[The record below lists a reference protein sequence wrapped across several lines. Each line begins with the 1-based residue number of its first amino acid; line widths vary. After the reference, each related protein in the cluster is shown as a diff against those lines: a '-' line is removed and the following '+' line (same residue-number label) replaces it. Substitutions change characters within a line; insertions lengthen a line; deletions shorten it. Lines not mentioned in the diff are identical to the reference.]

1 MSIHASS
8 RWAISLG
15 GLVLCLSAAYVP
27 QALALE
33 FTIPFSGEEIE
44 GTLNTTLT
52 VGAGM
57 RMQGQSSRIVGKGN
71 INPDVCKGQQIC
83 QGTFKNQGSKIF
95 VDPVTGQNKPGYLSP
110 AATAARAP
118 GAFSMNNDDGDLNYD
133 KHDLFSAV
141 GKVTQDLS
149 LKYKDFGFFAKTLFF
164 YDAVNNNFTENHPN
178 MLPKDIAAY
187 DAAHPNNKLSVPDM
201 GGGSS
206 GLPGRNVIPKGAP
219 LKTRRSNSSTLEQIG
234 TNLQLLDAYFYGKAP
249 IFDHEVSFKLGRQT
263 VNWGEST
270 LNVINSINSANPVN
284 ANNFYRIG
292 FQVEEVFT
300 PVGMAFLSTDL
311 YEGITAE
318 GFYQYEWK
326 PLEAPAAG
334 SFYSGNDI
342 VGTKNGSSGANLS
355 FGTAADDPYGNGW
368 LQDNPLSG
376 ITPSSAH
383 IAKIRDDKPKGT
395 GQYGIALKYYADW
408 LNNGTG
414 LGLYYE
420 NYHSRLPFASAFATR
435 ASCARAT
442 GADPK
447 HPWGAGLA
455 GNSLG
460 IDAIDTVTFGL
471 ACSNI
476 PLLADILP
484 TGAGSVKW
492 QPGDPASA
500 GLPLM
505 PSKNAANQPLYS
517 DAVPLDTAK
526 LWIEY
531 PRNIHL
537 IGASFNTTVG
547 DISLQG
553 EVAFRP
559 NAPVQV
565 NPVDVLFA
573 AFGPT
578 LTSCHRNNCIGTNV
592 TSAQLLSQISGAV
605 GLPGALQGALSALGQ
620 TVSSVINYGPS
631 DVNPNCVPGSC
642 DTFTL
647 AVGHADGSARSFP
660 NFLIPYRGGVIGE
673 NSPTDFSKPL
683 NSKNPGYIR
692 GYERIKT
699 AQFDLGATQVWGAS
713 DTIPAIIAADQI
725 LMLYEVG
732 ANWADLPKK
741 DKLQITSDGGTYTS
755 ATAGADGSGADGS
768 RQACGGNVNNCVSYA
783 NSPGG
788 DGVDGLRFNP
798 HQAPLGDFADQ
809 FAWGANLVALIR
821 YESVLPGISIES
833 QLTAKWD
840 VNGNAPGPGE
850 NFLGGRKVYDVLV
863 TTRYKSAFSVGL
875 GYNWIT
881 GGGAKNLLA
890 DRDAARAIVKY
901 QF

>member
-8 RWAISLG
+8 RWAVSLG

-27 QALALE
+27 QAMALQ
-33 FTIPFSGEEIE
+33 FSLPFDGDEIE

-52 VGAGM
+52 VGAAM
-57 RMQGQSSRIVGKGN
+57 RMQGQSSKIIGKGDL
-71 INPDVCKGQQIC
+71 NPDVCAGQQIC
-83 QGTFKNQGSKIF
+83 QGTFKNQGSSQYQ
-95 VDPVTGQNKPGYLSP
+95 GAGYLNP
-110 AATAARAP
+110 AATATAAR

-133 KHDLFSAV
+133 KHDLVSAV
-141 GKVTQDLS
+141 GKITQDLS
-149 LKYKDFGFFAKTLFF
+149 LKYKDFGFFAKALYF
-164 YDAVNNNFTENHPN
+164 YDVVNNNFTEYHPN
-178 MLPKDIAAY
+178 MLPKDLI
-187 DAAHPNNKLSVPDM
+187 DPKTGQSLSVPDM
-201 GGGSS
+201 SGGSS
-206 GLPGRNVIPKGAP
+206 GLPGRNVVPKGVP
-219 LKTRRSNSSTLEQIG
+219 LKTRRSNGATLDQVG
-234 TNLQLLDAYFYGKAP
+234 TNLQLLDTYFYGKLP
-249 IFDHEVSFKLGRQT
+249 VFEHEFSFKLGRQT

-311 YEGITAE
+311 YEGITFE

-334 SFYSGNDI
+334 SFYSGDDI
-342 VGTKNGSSGANLS
+342 VGTNNASGGANLS
-355 FGTAADDPYGNGW
+355 FGTAADDPYGVGW

-383 IAKIRDDKPKGT
+383 IQKIRDDKPKGT

-435 ASCARAT
+435 ASCARV
-442 GADPK
+442 ADNVNHWDPS
-447 HPWGAGLA
+447 LS

-460 IDAIDTVTFGL
+460 LNAIDTATFGA
-471 ACSNI
+471 ACANI
-476 PLLADILP
+476 PLLADILHP
-484 TGAGSVKW
+484 GSVKW
-492 QPGDPASA
+492 QPGDPASS
-500 GLPLM
+500 GSTPLT
-505 PSKNAANQPLYS
+505 PATNAQGQTLYS

-531 PRNIHL
+531 PRDVHL

-553 EVAFRP
+553 EVAYRP
-559 NAPVQV
+559 NAPLQV

-578 LTSCHRNNCIGTNV
+578 LTTCHRNNCIGTNL
-592 TSAQLLSQISGAV
+592 TSADLLAQISNSV
-605 GLPGALQGALSALGQ
+605 DLPAILKGALGALGQ
-620 TVSSVINYGPS
+620 TASSVINYGPS
-631 DVNPNCVPGSC
+631 DVNPNCLPGTC

-660 NFLIPYRGGVIGE
+660 NFLIPYRGGLIGE
-673 NSPTDFSKPL
+673 NSPTDFTKPL
-683 NSKNPGYIR
+683 NRKNPGYIQ
-692 GYERIKT
+692 GYERFKT
-699 AQFDLGATQVWGAS
+699 AQFDLGATQVLGAS
-713 DTIPAIIAADQI
+713 DTLPSIIAADQI
-725 LMLYEVG
+725 LLLYELG
-732 ANWADLPKK
+732 ANWADIPDK
-741 DKLQITSDGGTYTS
+741 DRLQITSEGSTYTS
-755 ATAGADGSGADGS
+755 ATAGADGSGANGS
-768 RQACGGNVNNCVSYA
+768 RQACGGNINNCVSYA

-798 HQAPLGDFADQ
+798 HQAPLGDFANK
-809 FAWGANLVALIR
+809 FAWGYNIVALIR
-821 YESVLPGISIES
+821 YESILPGISIES
-833 QLTAKWD
+833 QVTIKHD

>member
-8 RWAISLG
+8 RWAVSLG

-27 QALALE
+27 QASALE
-33 FTIPFSGEEIE
+33 FGIPFDGDEIE

-52 VGAGM
+52 IGAGI
-57 RMQGQSSRIVGKGN
+57 RMQGQSSKIIGKGD

-83 QGTFKNQGSKIF
+83 QGTFKNQGSNQYQG
-95 VDPVTGQNKPGYLSP
+95 TGYLNP
-110 AATAARAP
+110 AATATAAP

-133 KHDLFSAV
+133 KHDLISAV
-141 GKVTQDLS
+141 GKITQDIS
-149 LKYKDFGFFAKTLFF
+149 LKYKSFGFFAKALYF

-178 MLPKDIAAY
+178 MLPEDIAAY
-187 DAAHPNNKLSVPDM
+187 DAAHPGAPLSVPDM
-201 GGGSS
+201 SGGSS

-219 LKTRRSNSSTLEQIG
+219 LKTRRTNSATLEQIG
-234 TNLQLLDAYFYGKAP
+234 TNLQLLDTYFYGKLP
-249 IFDHEVSFKLGRQT
+249 VFDHDVSFKLGRQT

-292 FQVEEVFT
+292 AQVEEVFT

-311 YEGITAE
+311 FEGITFE

-342 VGTKNGSSGANLS
+342 VGTNNGSGGANLS

-383 IAKIRDDKPKGT
+383 IAKIKDDKPKGT

-435 ASCARAT
+435 ASCARA
-442 GADPK
+442 ADSINGWDPS
-447 HPWGAGLA
+447 LS

-460 IDAIDTVTFGL
+460 INAIDTATFGL

-476 PLLADILP
+476 PLLAGVLP
-484 TGAGSVKW
+484 TGANSVKW
-492 QPGDPASA
+492 EPGDPASA
-500 GLPLM
+500 GGALPGVPAM
-505 PSKNAANQPLYS
+505 SSASNSHGAGHPLYS

-537 IGASFNTTVG
+537 IGASFNTTLG

-578 LTSCHRNNCIGTNV
+578 LTTCHRNNCVGTNL
-592 TSAQLLSQISGAV
+592 TSAQLAAQISNLADLPAV
-605 GLPGALQGALSALGQ
+605 LKGALGALGQ
-620 TVSSVINYGPS
+620 TAGSVVNYGPS
-631 DVNPNCVPGSC
+631 DVNPNCVPGTC
-642 DTFTL
+642 DTFT
-647 AVGHADGSARSFP
+647 
-660 NFLIPYRGGVIGE
+660 
-673 NSPTDFSKPL
+673 
-683 NSKNPGYIR
+683 
-692 GYERIKT
+692 
-699 AQFDLGATQVWGAS
+699 
-713 DTIPAIIAADQI
+713 
-725 LMLYEVG
+725 
-732 ANWADLPKK
+732 
-741 DKLQITSDGGTYTS
+741 
-755 ATAGADGSGADGS
+755 
-768 RQACGGNVNNCVSYA
+768 
-783 NSPGG
+783 
-788 DGVDGLRFNP
+788 
-798 HQAPLGDFADQ
+798 
-809 FAWGANLVALIR
+809 
-821 YESVLPGISIES
+821 
-833 QLTAKWD
+833 
-840 VNGNAPGPGE
+840 
-850 NFLGGRKVYDVLV
+850 
-863 TTRYKSAFSVGL
+863 
-875 GYNWIT
+875 
-881 GGGAKNLLA
+881 
-890 DRDAARAIVKY
+890 
-901 QF
+901 

>member
-8 RWAISLG
+8 RWAVSFG
-15 GLVLCLSAAYVP
+15 GLVLCLSVAYAP
-27 QALALE
+27 MASALE
-33 FTIPFSGEEIE
+33 FTVPFDGEEIE
-44 GTLNTTLT
+44 GTLNTTIT
-52 VGAGM
+52 IGAGM
-57 RMQGQSSRIVGKGN
+57 RMQGQSSRIIGKGN
-71 INPDVCKGQQIC
+71 INPSVCAGEQIC
-83 QGTFKNQGSKIF
+83 QGTFKNQGSAQFKGI
-95 VDPVTGQNKPGYLSP
+95 PGYLNP
-110 AATAARAP
+110 AATAAAAP
-118 GAFSMNNDDGDLNYD
+118 GAFSMNNDDGDLNYE

-164 YDAVNNNFTENHPN
+164 YDQVNNNFTENHPN
-178 MLPKDIAAY
+178 MLPQDIAAY
-187 DAAHPNNKLSVPDM
+187 DAAHPNNPLSVPDM

-206 GLPGRNVIPKGAP
+206 GLPGRNVIPKGAAF
-219 LKTRRSNSSTLEQIG
+219 KTRRSNGATLDQVG

-249 IFDHEVSFKLGRQT
+249 ILDHEFSFKLGRQT

-311 YEGITAE
+311 FDGMTVE

-342 VGTKNGSSGANLS
+342 VGTNNASGGANLS

-383 IAKIRDDKPKGT
+383 IGKIKDDKPQGT

-408 LNNGTG
+408 LNNGTS

-435 ASCARAT
+435 ASCAR
-442 GADPK
+442 GADDINK
-447 HPWGAGLA
+447 WHSDLSGNGL
-455 GNSLG
+455 N
-460 IDAIDTVTFGL
+460 INAIDTATFGL
-471 ACSNI
+471 ACANI
-476 PLLADILP
+476 PLIADLP
-484 TGAGSVKW
+484 PLQLLQGQSVKW
-492 QPGDPASA
+492 QPGDPASS
-500 GLPLM
+500 GLPGV
-505 PSKNAANQPLYS
+505 PSQNAAKQSLYS

-531 PRNIHL
+531 PRNVHL
-537 IGASFNTTVG
+537 IGASFNTTLG

-553 EVAFRP
+553 EVAYRP

-578 LTSCHRNNCIGTNV
+578 LTTCHRNNCIGTNL
-592 TSAQLLSQISGAV
+592 TSAQLASQISSTA
-605 GLPGALQGALSALGQ
+605 GLPDLLKGLLGALGQ
-620 TVSSVINYGPS
+620 TVTSVINYQPS
-631 DVNPNCVPGSC
+631 DVNPTCVPGSC

-647 AVGHADGSARSFP
+647 LVGHADGSARSFP
-660 NFLIPYRGGVIGE
+660 NFLIPYRGGLIGE

-683 NSKNPGYIR
+683 NRKNVGYIQ
-692 GYERIKT
+692 GYERVKT

-713 DTIPAIIAADQI
+713 DKIPSIIAADQI

-732 ANWADLPKK
+732 ANWADLPSK

-768 RQACGGNVNNCVSYA
+768 RQACAGNVNNCVSYA
-783 NSPGG
+783 NSLAG

-809 FAWGANLVALIR
+809 FAWGVNVVALIR
-821 YESVLPGISIES
+821 YESVLPGIGIES
-833 QLTAKWD
+833 QVTAKWD

-850 NFLGGRKVYDVLV
+850 NFLGGRKVYDIIV
-863 TTRYKSAFSVGL
+863 TTRYKSAFSIGL

-890 DRDAARAIVKY
+890 DRDAARAILKY

>member
-8 RWAISLG
+8 RWAVSLG

-27 QALALE
+27 QAMALE
-33 FTIPFSGEEIE
+33 FTLPFNGEEIE

-52 VGAGM
+52 LGAAM

-71 INPDVCKGQQIC
+71 INPDVCAGQQIC
-83 QGTFKNQGSKIF
+83 QGTFKNQGSSAYQ
-95 VDPVTGQNKPGYLSP
+95 GNGYLNP
-110 AATAARAP
+110 AATAAKAP
-118 GAFSMNNDDGDLNYD
+118 GAFSMNNDDGDLNYE
-133 KHDLFSAV
+133 KHDLVSAV
-141 GKVTQDLS
+141 GKITQDLS
-149 LKYKDFGFFAKTLFF
+149 LKYKDFGFFGKALYF

-178 MLPKDIAAY
+178 ILPKDMIDPRTGASLY
-187 DAAHPNNKLSVPDM
+187 VPDSS
-201 GGGSS
+201 GGSS
-206 GLPGRNVIPKGAP
+206 GLPGRNVVPKGVP
-219 LKTRRSNSSTLEQIG
+219 LKTRRSNSATLQQVG
-234 TNLQLLDAYFYGKAP
+234 TNLQLLDTYFYGKLP
-249 IFDHEVSFKLGRQT
+249 VFDREVSFKLGRQT

-311 YEGITAE
+311 GEGVTVE
-318 GFYQYEWK
+318 TFYQYEWK

-342 VGTKNGSSGANLS
+342 VGTNNASGGANLS

-383 IAKIRDDKPKGT
+383 IGKIKDDKPEGT

-435 ASCARAT
+435 ASCARA
-442 GADPK
+442 
-447 HPWGAGLA
+447 
-455 GNSLG
+455 NG
-460 IDAIDTVTFGL
+460 IDKHGNQTWGGSLSGNGLNINAVDTATFGL

-476 PLLADILP
+476 PLIADVLTP
-484 TGAGSVKW
+484 LLGQSVKW
-492 QPGDPASA
+492 EPGDPASS
-500 GLPLM
+500 GLPGA
-505 PSKNAANQPLYS
+505 PSMSSASNSHGANARLYS

-553 EVAFRP
+553 EVAYRP
-559 NAPVQV
+559 NAPLQV

-592 TSAQLLSQISGAV
+592 SSADALAQLSN
-605 GLPGALQGALSALGQ
+605 ALQLPDVLKTALGPLGQ
-620 TVSSVINYGPS
+620 TGGSVVNYGPS
-631 DVNPNCVPGSC
+631 DANPNCAPGTC

-647 AVGHADGSARSFP
+647 LVGHADGSARSFP
-660 NFLIPYRGGVIGE
+660 NFILPYRGQLTGE
-673 NSPTDFSKPL
+673 NSPTDFTKPL
-683 NSKNPGYIR
+683 NRKNPGYIQ
-692 GYERIKT
+692 GYERFQT
-699 AQFDLGATQVWGAS
+699 AQFDLGATQVLGAS
-713 DTIPAIIAADQI
+713 DKLPSIIAADQI
-725 LMLYEVG
+725 LLLYELG
-732 ANWADLPKK
+732 ANWVPGLPNK
-741 DKLQITSDGGTYTS
+741 DRLQITSEGGAYTS

-768 RQACGGNVNNCVSYA
+768 YQACAGNFNNCVSRS
-783 NSPGG
+783 NTQGH

-798 HQAPLGDFADQ
+798 HQAPLGDFADK
-809 FAWGANLVALIR
+809 FAWGGNLVALIR
-821 YESVLPGISIES
+821 YESVLPGISIQS
-833 QLTAKWD
+833 QITAKWD

-850 NFLGGRKVYDVLV
+850 NFLGGRKIYDIAVE
-863 TTRYKSAFSVGL
+863 TRYKSAFAVTL

-890 DRDAARAIVKY
+890 DRDAARVILKY

>member
-8 RWAISLG
+8 RWAVSLG
-15 GLVLCLSAAYVP
+15 GLVLCLSAVYGP
-27 QALALE
+27 QAMALE
-33 FTIPFSGEEIE
+33 FTVPFDGEEIE

-52 VGAGM
+52 VGAAM
-57 RMQGQSSRIVGKGN
+57 RMQGQSSKIIGKGN
-71 INPDVCKGQQIC
+71 LNPDVCAGQQIC
-83 QGTFKNQGSKIF
+83 QGTFKNQGSKS
-95 VDPVTGQNKPGYLSP
+95 VSGGLNP
-110 AATAARAP
+110 AATAAAAP
-118 GAFSMNNDDGDLNYD
+118 GAFSMNNDDGDLNYR
-133 KHDLFSAV
+133 KHDLVSAV
-141 GKVTQDLS
+141 GKITQDLS
-149 LKYKDFGFFAKTLFF
+149 LKYKDFGFFAKALYF
-164 YDAVNNNFTENHPN
+164 YDAVNNNFTEYHPN
-178 MLPKDIAAY
+178 MIT
-187 DAAHPNNKLSVPDM
+187 PDNVA
-201 GGGSS
+201 SLQVDDPS
-206 GLPGRNVIPKGAP
+206 GLPRKVIPKGAP
-219 LKTRRSNSSTLEQIG
+219 VKSRRSNSATLDQIG
-234 TNLQLLDAYFYGKAP
+234 TNLQLLDTYFYGKLP
-249 IFDHEVSFKLGRQT
+249 IFDHEFSFKLGRQT

-284 ANNFYRIG
+284 ANNFYRVG
-292 FQVEEVFT
+292 MQVEEVFT

-311 YEGITAE
+311 YEGVTFE

-342 VGTKNGSSGANLS
+342 VGTNNASGGANLS
-355 FGTAADDPYGNGW
+355 FGTAADDPYGLGY

-376 ITPSSAH
+376 ITPSSAR
-383 IAKIRDDKPKGT
+383 IGKIRDDKPKGT

-435 ASCARAT
+435 ASCARI
-442 GADPK
+442 ADNVNG
-447 HPWGAGLA
+447 WDSGLS
-455 GNSLG
+455 GNSTGLN
-460 IDAIDTVTFGL
+460 AIDTATFGMG
-471 ACSNI
+471 CSNI
-476 PLLADILP
+476 PLLAGILHP
-484 TGAGSVKW
+484 DSVKW
-492 QPGDPASA
+492 LPGDPTSSGPLPGVPAVATSPLHPASEL
-500 GLPLM
+500 G
-505 PSKNAANQPLYS
+505 KPLYS

-526 LWIEY
+526 LWVEY

-553 EVAFRP
+553 EVAYRP
-559 NAPVQV
+559 NAPLQV

-578 LTSCHRNNCIGTNV
+578 LTACHRGNCLGTGLTSPDALAAATGLLDATGLTSSQV
-592 TSAQLLSQISGAV
+592 QGILSGLQAPLTQVATSAV
-605 GLPGALQGALSALGQ
+605 RYGQ
-620 TVSSVINYGPS
+620 S
-631 DVNPNCVPGSC
+631 DANPNCVPGSC

-647 AVGHADGSARSFP
+647 VVGHADGSARSFP
-660 NFLIPYRGGVIGE
+660 NFILPYRGQTVGE

-683 NSKNPGYIR
+683 DRRNPGYIQ
-692 GYERIKT
+692 GYERFKT
-699 AQFDLGATQVWGAS
+699 AQFDLGATQVLGAS
-713 DTIPAIIAADQI
+713 DTLPAIIAADQI
-725 LMLYEVG
+725 LLLYELG
-732 ANWADLPKK
+732 ANWVPGLPNR
-741 DKLQITSDGGTYTS
+741 DRLQITSEGGAYTS

-768 RQACGGNVNNCVSYA
+768 RQACAGNVNNCVSYA

-798 HQAPLGDFADQ
+798 HQAPLSDFADK
-809 FAWGANLVALIR
+809 FAWGANVVALVR
-821 YESVLPGISIES
+821 YESVLPGISIQS
-833 QLTAKWD
+833 QITAKWD

-850 NFLGGRKVYDVLV
+850 NFLGGRKIYDIAIE
-863 TTRYKSAFSVGL
+863 TRYKSAFAFTL

-890 DRDAARAIVKY
+890 DRDAARVIMKY